1 MIKKII
7 DKFRGNL
14 FIYNTIWNIGGKVL
28 QMGLSLIVGML
39 TARYLGPSNYGV
51 IGYTASYVSF
61 FSVICQLGFT
71 SIAVKEL
78 LEHKETEGEVLGTS
92 IFLRVCT
99 SIVSTIAITCLTYVA
114 DEGDTVIVWVAFLQS
129 LSLIFQSF
137 DMFHYWYQSRMETQV
152 SVKIQTIAYI
162 IMSAYKIA
170 ILALGKNVGWFAFST
185 AFEAAVVAAFL
196 FFAYRKSSEQKL
208 SVSFSYGKQ
217 MFKQSYHFI
226 LSGLMVT
233 IYSEMDKIMLEQM
246 LNTEA
251 VGLYT
256 AANKVSSMW
265 SFVLLALINS
275 AEPLI
280 IACRS
285 KDYDLYI
292 KRNKQ
297 LYAAVIWIG
306 IAAGFAITVLGKW
319 IILILYGET
328 YLAATSSLQISAWY
342 TMFAMLGTAR
352 GVWVVCEDK
361 GKYVKYYLG
370 AGAVLNIILNY
381 LLIPAYGPAGAAAA
395 TLITQ
400 IFTAVFAPSLFKET
414 RVYTKY
420 DFEGFLLKGI
430 R

>member
-162 IMSAYKIA
+162 IMSAGNYP
-170 ILALGKNVGWFAFST
+170 GRH
-185 AFEAAVVAAFL
+185 FL
-196 FFAYRKSSEQKL
+196 CTPGPYD
-208 SVSFSYGKQ
+208 SY
-217 MFKQSYHFI
+217 
-226 LSGLMVT
+226 
-233 IYSEMDKIMLEQM
+233 E
-246 LNTEA
+246 
-251 VGLYT
+251 
-256 AANKVSSMW
+256 
-265 SFVLLALINS
+265 
-275 AEPLI
+275 
-280 IACRS
+280 
-285 KDYDLYI
+285 
-292 KRNKQ
+292 
-297 LYAAVIWIG
+297 
-306 IAAGFAITVLGKW
+306 
-319 IILILYGET
+319 
-328 YLAATSSLQISAWY
+328 
-342 TMFAMLGTAR
+342 
-352 GVWVVCEDK
+352 
-361 GKYVKYYLG
+361 
-370 AGAVLNIILNY
+370 
-381 LLIPAYGPAGAAAA
+381 PAGAAYCR
-395 TLITQ
+395 
-400 IFTAVFAPSLFKET
+400 PCS
-414 RVYTKY
+414 
-420 DFEGFLLKGI
+420 
-430 R
+430 

>member
-1 MIKKII
+1 MLKKLIY
-7 DKFRGNL
+7 KFRGNL

-61 FSVICQLGFT
+61 FSVFCQLGFT

-78 LEHKETEGEVLGTS
+78 LENKETEGEVLGTS

-99 SIVSTIAITCLTYVA
+99 SIISTIAITCLVYIM
-114 DEGDTVIVWVAFLQS
+114 DKGDKVIVWVAFLQS
-129 LSLIFQSF
+129 LSLMFQSF
-137 DMFHYWYQSRMETQV
+137 DMLHYWYQSRMETQV
-152 SVKIQTIAYI
+152 SVKIQTLAYL
-162 IMSAYKIA
+162 IMSAYKIT
-170 ILALGKNVGWFAFST
+170 ILALGKNVEWFAFST

-196 FFAYRKSSEQKL
+196 YMAYQKSGTQKL
-208 SVSFSYGKQ
+208 SFSSEYGKK

-246 LNTEA
+246 LSSEA
-251 VGLYT
+251 VGFYI
-256 AANKVSSMW
+256 AANKISSLW

-280 IACRS
+280 IATRAKN
-285 KDYDLYI
+285 KDQYI
-292 KRNKQ
+292 KKNKQ

-306 IAAGFAITVLGKW
+306 IAAGLAITLLGKW
-319 IILILYGET
+319 IILFMYGET
-328 YLAATSSLQISAWY
+328 YLPSTSSLRISAWY

-352 GVWVVCEDK
+352 GVWVVCENK
-361 GKYVKYYLG
+361 SKYVKYYLG
-370 AGAVLNIILNY
+370 AGAVVNLILNY
-381 LLIPAYGPAGAAAA
+381 LLIPPYGPAGAAAA

-400 IFTAVFAPSLFKET
+400 IFTAVFAPALFKET

-420 DFEGFLLKGI
+420 VFEAFLLRGI